1 MDNFLFDDEDLLNP
15 NNDQYFLFI
24 TGGEKYALNAL
35 SVVEILECV
44 PYTKVPKCNSYIK
57 GIVNIR
63 GTLVGIIDL
72 QERFGL
78 GVTQIKHKTSIV
90 IIKSTQH
97 NDEHVM
103 GVIIDEIF
111 EVDGLDTNSFL
122 DVPSFGTTIDKK
134 FIKNIAKYN
143 NEELI
148 VLDENGICNLDE
160 IAIVKDML

>member
-15 NNDQYFLFI
+15 NSDQYFLFI

-35 SVVEILECV
+35 CVVEILECT

-78 GVTQIKHKTSIV
+78 GMTEIKHKTSIV
-90 IIKSTQH
+90 IIKSTQNH
-97 NDEHVM
+97 DEHIM

-111 EVDGLDTNSFL
+111 EVDGLDPNSFL
-122 DVPSFGTTIDKK
+122 DVPSFGTKIDKK

-160 IAIVKDML
+160 IATVRDTL